1 MHSLLDEIFLT
12 NLEQAIE
19 TQQIS
24 QDDEEEQ
31 KELNLKKQYQL
42 YSKEVEELRKH
53 LEELQDKQGSQIQE
67 SLHIFET
74 KKDEWSRRFRK
85 LQNTGQESL
94 EGIKSELTKWKDQT
108 QSDFKASKDQV
119 ELKRAQDHPHRLYLI

>member
-74 KKDEWSRRFRK
+74 KEDEWSKRFRK

-108 QSDFKASKDQV
+108 QSEFKASKDQL
-119 ELKRAQDHPHRLYLI
+119 ELKRAQDHPLRLYLI